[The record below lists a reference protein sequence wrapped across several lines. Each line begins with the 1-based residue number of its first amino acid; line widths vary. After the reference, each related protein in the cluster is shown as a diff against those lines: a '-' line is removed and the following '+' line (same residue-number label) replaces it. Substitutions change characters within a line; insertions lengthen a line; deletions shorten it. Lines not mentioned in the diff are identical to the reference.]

1 MKYKRL
7 EEIIKF
13 ALGKNGTRLKD
24 SESKLYT
31 QEDFEN
37 DLHSVNQS
45 KEASGC
51 IISMIKSKAA
61 PLSKETES
69 LCITSNFL
77 KCSFNSDILDPRY
90 FCYQFNQ
97 GRRISEQI
105 TRYHQGNTLN
115 VKKLTIQ
122 IIEGLNIPL
131 LEIEEQRIAGGL
143 YRQAIIQHDLLM
155 QQADNV
161 MNATMALIRKY
172 EED

>member
-1 MKYKRL
+1 
-7 EEIIKF
+7 
-13 ALGKNGTRLKD
+13 
-24 SESKLYT
+24 
-31 QEDFEN
+31 
-37 DLHSVNQS
+37 
-45 KEASGC
+45 
-51 IISMIKSKAA
+51 MIKSKAA
-61 PLSKETES
+61 PLSKETEN

-77 KCSFNSDILDPRY
+77 KCSFDPDILDPWY

-97 GRRISEQI
+97 GRGISEQI
-105 TRYHQGNTLN
+105 SRYHQGNTLN

-131 LEIEEQRIAGGL
+131 LEIEQQRIAGGL

-161 MNATMALIRKY
+161 MNATIALVRKY